1 MIQSTCPRCLNKF
14 FIEISEL
21 GLSCPFCG
29 FFFKLADAPS
39 KRQQKRASV
48 EKDCDLVK
56 GEVRLSGHTVD
67 ISKSG
72 IGVTLTESMVLDKGD
87 TLHVVVK
94 EFEIDSSAQVVWVEK
109 HNSVKARVG
118 LKFC

>member
-1 MIQSTCPRCLNKF
+1 MVQTICPRCQSKF
-14 FIEISEL
+14 YITVSEL

-39 KRQQKRASV
+39 KRQQRRAAV
-48 EKDCDLVK
+48 EKNCDLAK
-56 GEVRLSGHTVD
+56 DDLSISGQTVD

-72 IGVTLTESMVLDKGD
+72 VGITIMEPVVLDKGD
-87 TLHVVVK
+87 NLHVVVRD
-94 EFEIDSSAQVVWVEK
+94 FEIDSNAQVIWVK
-109 HNSVKARVG
+109 KLNNTKARAG

>member
-29 FFFKLADAPS
+29 FFFKLVDAPS
-39 KRQQKRASV
+39 KRQQKRASL

-56 GEVRLSGHTVD
+56 GEASLSGHTVD

-72 IGVTLTESMVLDKGD
+72 IGVALTESMVLDKGD
-87 TLHVVVK
+87 TLHVVIK

-109 HNSVKARVG
+109 HNSVKARAG

>member
-1 MIQSTCPRCLNKF
+1 MVKTICPRCQSKF
-14 FIEISEL
+14 YITIAEP

-39 KRQQKRASV
+39 KRQQKRATV
-48 EKDCDLVK
+48 EKSCELVK
-56 GEVRLSGHTVD
+56 GDVSISGHTVD

-72 IGVTLTESMVLDKGD
+72 VGVAVTESMVLDKGN

-94 EFEIDSSAQVVWVEK
+94 DFEIDSNAQVIWVK
-109 HNSVKARVG
+109 QFNNNKARAG

>member
-1 MIQSTCPRCLNKF
+1 MVQTVCPRCQSKF
-14 FIEISEL
+14 YITISEL

-39 KRQQKRASV
+39 KRQQRRAAV
-48 EKDCDLVK
+48 EKSCDLVK
-56 GEVRLSGHTVD
+56 DDVSISGHTVD

-72 IGVTLTESMVLDKGD
+72 VGITMMESMVLDKGD

-94 EFEIDSSAQVVWVEK
+94 DFEIDSNAQVIWVK
-109 HNSVKARVG
+109 KSNNTKARAG